1 MEELASGALVRATE
15 CAICQPWDMVKTR
28 HHLNRG
34 VNPSP
39 FASLAHIYA
48 EGGLLR
54 FYRGVGP
61 EFCGMVPKN
70 ASMYAA
76 YEWTRRALKRH
87 TALDD
92 VTIAFVAGVVAG
104 PAETAVV
111 QPFQVV
117 KVRMQTKEFNARYA
131 SSLDCAAHV
140 LRSEG
145 VGGFFRV
152 GVSATLWRNTVW
164 NSVYFGSMAKMRAAT
179 VDMPHESGSSWRRKL
194 LDLASGF
201 GCGVL
206 ATCFNAPFD
215 VAKSRQQSQLP
226 GSARPYGGTFATL
239 ARIASEEGLAACY
252 AGFQAKALRMGLAG
266 LVGLSS
272 FDAAQWLLSK
282 APT

>member
-1 MEELASGALVRATE
+1 MEELASGAIVGATE
-15 CAICQPWDMVKTR
+15 CAICQPFDMVKTR

-39 FASLAHIYA
+39 FASLAHIYR
-48 EGGLLR
+48 EGGFLR

-70 ASMYAA
+70 SSMYAA
-76 YEWTRRALKRH
+76 YEWTRRGLKRN

-92 VTIAFVAGVVAG
+92 VTIAFLSGVVSG
-104 PAETAVV
+104 PAETVVV

-117 KVRMQTKEFNARYA
+117 KVRMQTKEFNTRFT
-131 SSLDCAAHV
+131 SSLDCAGHL

-164 NSVYFGSMAKMRAAT
+164 NSVYFGSMAKVRDT
-179 VDMPHESGSSWRRKL
+179 VDTSKQSGWRRTL

-201 GCGVL
+201 GCGMF

-226 GSARPYGGTFATL
+226 GSARPYGGTFSTL
-239 ARIASEEGLAACY
+239 ARIAREEGIAACY

-282 APT
+282 A